1 MTGQTVTIAH
11 CSVAARLAPG
21 AATHARDNAL
31 EIITSRRNPIVTR
44 CRDAARTN
52 GPGGPMLL
60 EGRHL
65 VDEALAAELPLEL
78 VLVTAETTKD
88 ADSAARL
95 HQLERITRV
104 VQVPVPVMAAASPAD
119 SPSGLLALA
128 DRPAATLEIA
138 LAGVTP
144 LVVAL
149 VGVQDPGNTGA
160 VIRAAEAGGATGVV
174 TVGGAD
180 PFGWKALRGAMGST
194 LRVPIART
202 QDIAT
207 LSVAASARPLRTLAA
222 VPRGGTPITQADL
235 ARPTLLC
242 FGGEGGFD
250 QDTVGEA
257 DERISIPMR
266 PPVES
271 LNLAVASAL
280 VIYEAARQRS
290 ARPVDTR

>member
-1 MTGQTVTIAH
+1 
-11 CSVAARLAPG
+11 
-21 AATHARDNAL
+21 
-31 EIITSRRNPIVTR
+31 
-44 CRDAARTN
+44 
-52 GPGGPMLL
+52 MLL

-128 DRPAATLEIA
+128 DRPAVTLEIA

-180 PFGWKALRGAMGST
+180 PFGWKALR
-194 LRVPIART
+194 
-202 QDIAT
+202 
-207 LSVAASARPLRTLAA
+207 
-222 VPRGGTPITQADL
+222 
-235 ARPTLLC
+235 
-242 FGGEGGFD
+242 
-250 QDTVGEA
+250 
-257 DERISIPMR
+257 
-266 PPVES
+266 
-271 LNLAVASAL
+271 
-280 VIYEAARQRS
+280 AARCGCRS
-290 ARPVDTR
+290 PAPKISRRCR